1 MAPKPTRDLS
11 CASARGDSALSC
23 ASARGASARGVGLAW
38 LVVLLPLGLAP
49 ACNKPSSDNIA
60 LWKTTE
66 KGPEH
71 LHEALA
77 DHGTPARL
85 RAEAAVA
92 LVDIGR
98 AEEVDTIFQALPPD
112 DRAEVANNLQP
123 LCEVAMKDPSPDKA
137 IAYRDALYS
146 LRQFVTPDDQK
157 RIDAA
162 LLPALEADLKAGHLR
177 QGRHSIDKMLTAI
190 GSDAGAMLAR
200 VLNEPDASYLQAAE
214 LLGKIGDA
222 DAREKGGVALAARA
236 KADKPHGQKNKAGK
250 EPEGAIYKALGA
262 VGGPTAARLL
272 EDKITGSNKD
282 EAALAVRAL
291 QERRDPAVLPFAIKI
306 ASDPKG
312 DKIVRDE
319 MFGVIEAI
327 GGLEAQRGLFG
338 IISSDKEE
346 IVRYR
351 AFESAL
357 TAGKLDAIG
366 PALEAFPAAVAYK
379 KVDVDD
385 LLVKLIEKLGPPAR
399 PALVKALGSSAPLAR
414 MTALMTLEQVGRV
427 ADAPAVEK
435 LAGDSTTVKGFPSGE
450 TIGKEAARVAELLKK
465 KP

>member
-1 MAPKPTRDLS
+1 MEPSPPRLTPSAGPLR
-11 CASARGDSALSC
+11 ASAWA
-23 ASARGASARGVGLAW
+23 VLA
-38 LVVLLPLGLAP
+38 LGLVLGP
-49 ACNKPSSDNIA
+49 GCNKASSDNIQ

-66 KGPEH
+66 KGPER
-71 LHEALA
+71 LHETLA
-77 DHGTPARL
+77 DHGTPPRL

-98 AEEVDTIFQALPPD
+98 AEDVDTTFQSLPSD
-112 DRAEVANNLQP
+112 DRAEIAKNLEP
-123 LCEVAMKDPSPDKA
+123 LYEVGMKDPSPDKA
-137 IAYRDALYS
+137 LEARDALYS

-162 LLPALEADLKAGHLR
+162 LLPVLEADLKAGKLK
-177 QGRHSIDKMLTAI
+177 QGRHSIDKMLTAV

-200 VLNEPDASYLQAAE
+200 VLAEPDAKFAQAAE

-222 DAREKGGVALAARA
+222 EAREKGGAALVARA
-236 KADKPHGQKNKAGK
+236 RADKPKGK
-250 EPEGAIYKALGA
+250 SGKGEDEAIFKALGS
-262 VGGPTAARLL
+262 VGGPSAVKYL
-272 EDKITGSNKD
+272 EEKVTGPNKD

-291 QERRDPAVLPFAIKI
+291 QERRDPAVLAFAIKV
-306 ASDPKG
+306 ASDPKA

-319 MFGVIEAI
+319 MFGVIESI
-327 GGLEAQRGLFG
+327 GGLEAQRGLLG

-357 TAGKLDAIG
+357 TAGKNEAIQ
-366 PALEAFPAAVAYK
+366 PALEAFPVAVAYK

-385 LLVKLIEKLGPPAR
+385 LLVKLIEKMGQPAR
-399 PALVKALGSSAPLAR
+399 PALVKTLGSSAPLAR
-414 MTALMTLEQVGRV
+414 MTALMSLEQIGR
-427 ADAPAVEK
+427 APDAPAVEK
-435 LAGDSTTVKGFPSGE
+435 LSGDSTSVKGFPAGE
-450 TIGKEAARVAELLKK
+450 TIGKEAVRVAEALKK